1 MATAPLTFERT
12 LRCLGEVD
20 GGLRFVDGGWPDA
33 NADHRARF
41 GDWPLLLDRVA
52 VLAETA

>member
-20 GGLRFVDGGWPDA
+20 WGLRFVHGGWPDA

-41 GDWPLLLDRVA
+41 GDRPLRLDRFVA
-52 VLAETA
+52 LAETA